1 MSLTFPRS
9 RGSKRGYDIAEVD
22 AFLANAR
29 SAYDAKNGQAAS
41 LRAITIRHTAFA
53 LRKGG
58 YSVPHVDAALER
70 LEDAFALRER
80 ERAARAEGDAA
91 WVDEARTTAQVIV
104 NRLARPIE
112 QHFTR
117 CSWLTVGYSTGDVD
131 RFANRLSKYFR
142 DSANVGI
149 DDVRTVVFRPQRGGY
164 SEAQVDHFLDTVID
178 VMLAVR

>member
-1 MSLTFPRS
+1 MTLTFPRS
-9 RGSKRGYDIAEVD
+9 RASKRGYNMTEVD
-22 AFLANAR
+22 RFLDAAR
-29 SAYDAKNGQAAS
+29 SAYDGKGGQTTS
-41 LRAITIRHTAFA
+41 LRAIDIRHTAFS

-58 YSVPHVDAALER
+58 YSIAHVDAALER

-80 ERAARAEGDAA
+80 ERAARAEGDEA

-104 NRLARPIE
+104 NRLARPIG
-112 QHFTR
+112 HRFNR
-117 CSWLTVGYSTGDVD
+117 CGWLTVGYSTADVD

-164 SEAQVDHFLDTVID
+164 AEAQVDHFLDTVID